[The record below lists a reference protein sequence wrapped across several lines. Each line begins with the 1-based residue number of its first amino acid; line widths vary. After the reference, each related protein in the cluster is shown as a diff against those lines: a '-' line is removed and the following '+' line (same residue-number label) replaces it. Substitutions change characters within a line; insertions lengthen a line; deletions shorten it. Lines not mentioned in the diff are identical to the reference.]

1 MASFNKKIISLVLIS
16 HSICSQPIVDI
27 ENLRRSDEIGFFGS
41 AGLNLDS
48 SRGNENRDD
57 FNITLAL
64 AKNNES
70 IESLLVFNKSE
81 RTKDSVTED
90 ESTFGHARILWK
102 LDQTFDL
109 ETYIQTTQNPFQ
121 SYKKRNLIG
130 IGVRFKDIQEYK
142 VGLSIL
148 KEKEE
153 TLNGVNKDTDRLNIY
168 VHRTAKFNNEMSL
181 NTSLFFQPSVNE
193 PNEDYKASLLFSL
206 NIPISKKFNIQIQF
220 SESIDKDPPD
230 LADESNQSFSTN
242 FIYKL

>member
-1 MASFNKKIISLVLIS
+1 MKCFKIIIFSLILIVNS
-16 HSICSQPIVDI
+16 VFSQPIVDI
-27 ENLRRSDEIGFFGS
+27 EELRHSDEIGYFGS
-41 AGLNLDS
+41 ASLNLDS

-57 FNITLAL
+57 FNITLAF

-70 IESLLVFNKSE
+70 IESLLAFNKSE
-81 RTKDSVTED
+81 RTKDNVTED

-102 LDQTFDL
+102 LDRTFDF
-109 ETYIQTTQNPFQ
+109 ETYIQTTENPFQ

-130 IGVRFKDIQEYK
+130 AGIRFNKVQKYK

-153 TLNGVNKDTDRLNIY
+153 TLNGVKKDTDRLNMY
-168 VHRTAKFNNEMSL
+168 VHRETNFNNDISL
-181 NTSLFFQPSVNE
+181 DTSLFLQPSIDQ
-193 PNEDYKASLLFSL
+193 PNEDFKASLLLSL

-230 LADESNQSFSTN
+230 LANESDQSFSTN
-242 FIYKL
+242 FIYKF